1 MLLLSYSLLSTA
13 HKLST
18 VPSSSPWNRLLTPN
32 NDSVRNAQTTVD
44 VTSTLT
50 VISHP
55 PATIVVTSTESV
67 IFTQTAPAPTIA
79 QPQPQPDPEDPNSA
93 QPSNEEDPQTQKHRK
108 RLSKHAIAG
117 LATGSAILGLLLT
130 ALVVLSMRRRFRYL
144 HETGGQAQ
152 DDDQGVVGGGYDY
165 YAPKQN
171 PSRND
176 DDGSVSTYLPA
187 PAPAPP
193 SPPPVP
199 GPLRLKQPTLP
210 SVLPHFGPVYPSHHA
225 ADFQPPAH
233 VVSGAY
239 SQGLIMAGGN
249 NSTAVGVGAS
259 ELEGSQYGRTSH
271 SHTHHPE
278 NYIHG
283 QSQSQHQRNDSGCT
297 TLVGEPSSPTSLD
310 PISSDDKATQLGVG
324 IAY

>member
-1 MLLLSYSLLSTA
+1 M
-13 HKLST
+13 
-18 VPSSSPWNRLLTPN
+18 
-32 NDSVRNAQTTVD
+32 D

-67 IFTQTAPAPTIA
+67 ILTQTAPTPTA
-79 QPQPQPDPEDPNSA
+79 SQPQPQPDPDDPNLA
-93 QPSNEEDPQTQKHRK
+93 QPSNEEDPQTRKRRK

-117 LATGSAILGLLLT
+117 LATGGPILGLLLT

-144 HETGGQAQ
+144 RETEGQAQ
-152 DDDQGVVGGGYDY
+152 DDDHRIVGRGYDY
-165 YAPKQN
+165 YAPKQS

-176 DDGSVSTYLPA
+176 DDGSVSTCLPA
-187 PAPAPP
+187 PAPTPP
-193 SPPPVP
+193 SPPPLP

-210 SVLPHFGPVYPSHHA
+210 SILPHFGPVDPPHHA
-225 ADFQPPAH
+225 AVFQPPAH
-233 VVSGAY
+233 VASGAY
-239 SQGLIMAGGN
+239 SQGLMMEKGN
-249 NSTAVGVGAS
+249 NLTAVGMGVS

-271 SHTHHPE
+271 SNTHHPD

-297 TLVGEPSSPTSLD
+297 TLVGEPSSPTSLY
-310 PISSDDKATQLGVG
+310 PISNDDKATQSGVG